1 MSARFVVRI
10 RVTLWTDK
18 MFVLTYLWRRTDGR
32 FVLLNKKGVPEGT
45 PRVAAN
51 FAALIRDIHQDVP
64 DLKDVTV
71 L

>member
-1 MSARFVVRI
+1 MNFSIRI
-10 RVTLWTDK
+10 ITWDNE
-18 MFVLTYLWRRTDGR
+18 MFILKYRWRKKDGR
-32 FVLLNKKGVPEGT
+32 FVLLNRKTPVEGVPK
-45 PRVAAN
+45 VAAN